1 MHTITSKNT
10 YFICENI
17 TFSKQEQKE
26 ILKYLK
32 GVLHELNWVETDP
45 LKVEYLLNPFFNSS
59 YVHNENK
66 MIVSKKVIAL
76 FYVLR
81 TRLDVCDEEIRD
93 SILSCFVRNHG
104 LFIEHLEDELFF
116 YWKGKLCN

>member
-1 MHTITSKNT
+1 MYTLGQKKQ
-10 YFICENI
+10 YFICQNLS
-17 TFSKQEQKE
+17 FSKQEQKE
-26 ILKYLK
+26 IWKYFK
-32 GVLHELNWVETDP
+32 SVLHELDWVETDL
-45 LKVEYLLNPFFNSS
+45 LKIEYLLNPFFNSS

-81 TRLDVCDEEIRD
+81 TRLDVCDEEIRN
-93 SILSCFVRNHG
+93 SILNCFVRNHG
-104 LFIEHLEDELFF
+104 LFIEHLEDELFS